1 MKFEFFIA
9 SKYLFSKRRSLFVSL
24 LLFISLTAVSVGV
37 FALIFVLSIMNGFEG
52 DFQKRVLGFRAPL
65 IIQDMQGRDL
75 SEYQKDLQ
83 NRDDLILRASPVLEG
98 EAVMQSSSGGTLG
111 VRVRGI
117 SEKPTEER
125 LGHLLQT
132 SMFEEDSVIVGEE
145 LASTLHVHPDFLEK
159 IRLIFPLGDVGP
171 AGDLLP
177 RVRSFTL
184 TGMFR
189 SGYYEFDSK
198 YVLVPYS
205 EALKLFGQDARTG
218 LEVWLKPGVS
228 LENIKQ
234 KLSQN
239 FLKEGMTIQTWQD
252 QNPKLFAAL
261 KLEKIGMFLLLS
273 SLLLIASFT
282 IFGVL
287 SLTVMD
293 KLKDMAILITMGLTP
308 KRVRNIFLSQAF
320 GIGFLGSV
328 FGGSLA
334 ITVCWLLKKY
344 PFQLPTTYY
353 LEYLPIRM
361 EVRDVVLILM
371 MAPLLSLLSALY
383 PARQAAQGSP
393 VEVLRHE

>member
-1 MKFEFFIA
+1 MTFEFFIA
-9 SKYLFSKRRSLFVSL
+9 SRYLFSKRRSLFVSL
-24 LLFISLTAVSVGV
+24 LLFISLTAVSIGV
-37 FALIFVLSIMNGFEG
+37 FALIFVLSIMNGFEA
-52 DFQKRVLGFRAPL
+52 DFHKRVLGFHAPL
-65 IIQDMQGRDL
+65 VIQDAQGRDL
-75 SEYQKDLQ
+75 SEYQKDLEKM
-83 NRDDLILRASPVLEG
+83 DDRILRVSPVLEG
-98 EAVMQSSSGGTLG
+98 EAVIQSSSGGTLG

-117 SEKPTEER
+117 SEKPEEAR
-125 LGHLLQT
+125 LGHILQT
-132 SMFEEDSVIVGEE
+132 AVFEEDSLMVGEE

-198 YVLVPYS
+198 YVLVSYG

-218 LEVWLKPGVS
+218 LEMWLKPGAS
-228 LENIKQ
+228 LEEMKQ
-234 KLSQN
+234 KLSRN

-273 SLLLIASFT
+273 SLLLVASFT

-293 KLKDMAILITMGLTP
+293 KLKDMAILTTMGLTP
-308 KRVRNIFLSQAF
+308 KRVRNIFLAQAF
-320 GIGFLGSV
+320 GIGFLGSTL
-328 FGGSLA
+328 GGLLSF
-334 ITVCWLLKKY
+334 TVCWILKKY
-344 PFQLPTTYY
+344 PLPLPSTYY

-361 EVRDVVLILM
+361 EAQDVLLILM
-371 MAPLLSLLSALY
+371 MAPVLSLLSALY
-383 PARQAAQGSP
+383 PAQQAAHASP